1 MKYENI
7 EQVLSELVVRVASY
21 FKIDMLDALSAVAT
35 SKLANKLSR
44 DGNTGNLSIDELSE
58 RIFTEISKAE

>member
-1 MKYENI
+1 MTYENI
-7 EQVLSELVVRVASY
+7 EHVLSELVVRVASY
-21 FKIDMLDALSAVAT
+21 FKIDILDALSAVAT
-35 SKLANKLSR
+35 SSLANELSR